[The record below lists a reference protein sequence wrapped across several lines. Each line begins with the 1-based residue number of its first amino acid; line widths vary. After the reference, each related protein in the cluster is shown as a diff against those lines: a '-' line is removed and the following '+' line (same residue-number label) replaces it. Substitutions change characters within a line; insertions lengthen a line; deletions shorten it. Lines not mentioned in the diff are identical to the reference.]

1 MLTSRVAK
9 ANIRPFEAGGHKC
22 LARDHLHHD
31 PRGRERELA
40 SQLPGLEK
48 KNQCQTKGK
57 TQFHDSGRVFFQK
70 YFVMLHLSVDSV
82 QKRLMM

>member
-1 MLTSRVAK
+1 MVAK

-48 KNQCQTKGK
+48 KINARPREKLNFMTPAEY
-57 TQFHDSGRVFFQK
+57 FFK
-70 YFVMLHLSVDSV
+70 NIS
-82 QKRLMM
+82 